1 MNAFVAAL
9 PMYDWPEARAE
20 TDRQWALLR
29 DALRAAGLDAPQEL
43 ARSNADLPPI
53 GGGIRDGKGLVIAP
67 DPASLSRETL
77 DLAVLWRHPGLVF
90 AQTCWG
96 PMEFGLA
103 SFVEVVGQPDY
114 SPFEGGE
121 GGFYSSTV
129 LMRREE
135 DLAAVPPAGDGRAVL
150 PVGRLRGRRFAYNGT
165 DSMSGYLALE
175 RDLAA
180 LGERMTI
187 FPETLETGGHRASIK
202 AVAEGLADVCAID
215 CRSWDMAKRFEPAA
229 EVLAPVGWT
238 ARRKGLPY
246 IASAALPGGA
256 IETVRAVIGTVEG
269 RASA

>member
-9 PMYDWPEARAE
+9 PMYDWPETRAE
-20 TDRQWALLR
+20 TDRQWARLR
-29 DALRAAGLDAPQEL
+29 DALRAAGLDAPGEL
-43 ARSNADLPPI
+43 ARCNADLPSVD
-53 GGGIRDGKGLVIAP
+53 GGIRDGKGLMIAP
-67 DPASLSRETL
+67 DSASLPRKTL
-77 DLAVLWRHPGLVF
+77 DLTVLWRHPGLVF

-103 SFVEVVGQPDY
+103 PFVEVVGQPDY
-114 SPFEGGE
+114 SSFEGGQ
-121 GGFYSSTV
+121 GAFYSSTI

-135 DLAAVPPAGDGRAVL
+135 DLAAVPASGDGRAIL
-150 PVGRLRGRRFAYNGT
+150 PITRLRGRRLAYNGT

-202 AVAEGLADVCAID
+202 AVAEGRADVCAVD

-229 EVLAPVGWT
+229 DTLAPVGWT

-246 IASAALPGGA
+246 IASASLPGET
-256 IETVRAVIGTVEG
+256 IETVRAVIGKLG
-269 RASA
+269 N